1 MAFADLMDHLGT
13 LARNDISAPLQA
25 NRSIIL
31 YSRPTPIQE
40 ASFERLGIDPRRV
53 Q

>member
-13 LARNDISAPLQA
+13 LARNTLSAPLQD
-25 NRSIIL
+25 NCSIVL
-31 YSRPTPIQE
+31 YSTPTRLQE
-40 ASFERLGIDPRRV
+40 ATFERLGIDPRRV